1 MNFSNYEKFLLCM
14 MKKVLFTH
22 SYFYRFDPK
31 QWKAKQP
38 FPPLATI
45 TAASFIRNLG
55 YEVTLFDT
63 ALRESPEEIFKS
75 CKRKLSGC

>member
-1 MNFSNYEKFLLCM
+1 